1 MSSKKLVRIM
11 VALMLSLTLFI
22 MGGCG
27 KEEDG
32 RIKIGVAV
40 SSFDD
45 QFLINMVDAM
55 KDYVANNYS
64 EEVEISFVDAKD
76 DAAKQLAQVE
86 NFVTQGM
93 DGVIVIAVD
102 TDAVGPITQICV
114 SEGVKISYV
123 NRMPA
128 SVAQGTFPEGAFF
141 TGSEEIKAGEM
152 QGEFTAEKLNGEGN
166 VAILMGMLGHNA
178 QIKRTDGV
186 KKIVAKHPGMK
197 VVKEQ
202 TGKWQRSEAM
212 QVMENW
218 IASGTKID
226 AVLSN
231 NDEMAIGALNAIE
244 ANGLLGKIL
253 VLGVDATPDAIDSM
267 SKGKL
272 NASVFQDGAGQ
283 AKGGIDA
290 IVKSVKG
297 EAVDQYNWIPFKLV
311 TPENYKDFM

>member
-1 MSSKKLVRIM
+1 
-11 VALMLSLTLFI
+11 

-27 KEEDG
+27 KKEEDG
-32 RIKIGVAV
+32 KIKIGVAV

-55 KDYVANNYS
+55 KAYTKEVYS
-64 EEVEISFVDAKD
+64 EEVQISFVDAKD
-76 DAAKQLAQVE
+76 DAAKQLGQVE

-102 TDAVGPITQICV
+102 TDAVDPMTKLCV

-128 SVAQGTFPEGAFF
+128 SLPEGAFYA
-141 TGSEEIKAGEM
+141 GSEEIKAGEM
-152 QGEFTAEKLNGEGN
+152 QGEFISEKLNGKGN
-166 VAILMGMLGHNA
+166 VGILMGVLGHNA

-218 IASGTKID
+218 IASGVKID
-226 AVLSN
+226 AVVAN

-244 ANGLLGKIL
+244 ANGLLGQIL
-253 VLGVDATPDAIDSM
+253 VVGVDATPDALDSI
-267 SKGKL
+267 SKEKL

-290 IVKSVKG
+290 IFKSVKG
-297 EAVDQYNWIPFKLV
+297 EAVEQYNWIPFKLV
-311 TPENYKDFM
+311 TPENYKDFQ